1 MDTLLD
7 VRGLVAGYGPITVLH
22 ELSLHVGR
30 GEIVAILGAN
40 GAGKSTLLQALV
52 GMIRPTA
59 GAVAF
64 DGHDVNGNS
73 PEQIVRRGMTLVPEG
88 RRIFSKLSVMENL
101 RMGAYSRRD
110 RAVALEQMDRY
121 FELFPVLADRR
132 NQAAGTLSGGEQQQL
147 AICRALLSNPSLLLL
162 DEPSLGLAPVIVDK
176 VFELIATL
184 RDETGLTIVLVE
196 QSVVD
201 ALEIADRAY
210 VLSNGRF
217 TAEGT
222 SEQIAELDLEANYL
236 GGDNA

>member
-1 MDTLLD
+1 MNTLLD

-22 ELSLHVGR
+22 ELSLHVAR

-40 GAGKSTLLQALV
+40 GAGKSTLLQSLV
-52 GMIRPTA
+52 GMIRPTS
-59 GAVAF
+59 GTTTL
-64 DGHDVNGNS
+64 DGHGITGSS

-88 RRIFSKLSVMENL
+88 RRIFSKLSVLENL

-110 RAVALEQMDRY
+110 RTVVQEQTERY

-184 RDETGLTIVLVE
+184 RDEIGLTIVLVE

-201 ALEIADRAY
+201 ALNIADRAY
-210 VLSNGRF
+210 VLSSGRF
-217 TAEGT
+217 TANGT
-222 SEQIAELDLEANYL
+222 SAEIAALDLESNYL